1 MGRNLDFKLIHYPRT
16 ALLQRDRIYVQ
27 EDRGMNMA
35 KSKTILITGAS
46 TGIGKATA
54 LYFQQQGWNVIAT
67 MRDPE
72 HGKELQALDQVL
84 VTALD
89 VTNSDSIQQAVKI
102 GLERFQSVDVLVNNA
117 GFGAYGPLEATS
129 METVRRQFDTNV
141 IGLLETTKAVLP
153 HFRAQHSGVIVN
165 ISSIGGKVTFP
176 LGTLYHGTKFAVEG
190 ISESL
195 SYEMRAIGVKVKIV
209 EPGAIKT
216 DFATRSF
223 AFSNDESL
231 TEYQKTVKDVISWA
245 PQQLANG
252 ADPLVVAE
260 VIYKAATDGSDQLRY
275 PAGSDAR
282 PILEKRRGQDDHTF
296 MAETLANFS

>member
-1 MGRNLDFKLIHYPRT
+1 
-16 ALLQRDRIYVQ
+16 
-27 EDRGMNMA
+27 MA
-35 KSKTILITGAS
+35 QNKTILITGAS

-54 LYFQQQGWNVIAT
+54 LYFQRHDWNVIAT
-67 MRDPE
+67 MRNPE
-72 HGKELQALDQVL
+72 HGGELQALDHVL
-84 VTALD
+84 VGMMD
-89 VTNSDSIQQAVKI
+89 VTKPDSIHQAVNAGI
-102 GLERFQSVDVLVNNA
+102 ERFRSIDVLVNNA

-141 IGLLETTKAVLP
+141 IGLLETAKA
-153 HFRAQHSGVIVN
+153 VIVN

-195 SYEMRAIGVKVKIV
+195 SYEMQAIGVKVKIV

-231 TEYQKTVKDVISWA
+231 TEYQKTVRGLMAAVE
-245 PQQLANG
+245 PLMANG
-252 ADPLVVAE
+252 ADPAVVAE

-275 PAGSDAR
+275 PAGNDAQ
-282 PILEKRRGQDDHTF
+282 PMLDRRRSQDDHTF
-296 MAETLANFS
+296 LTETLATFT

>member
-1 MGRNLDFKLIHYPRT
+1 M
-16 ALLQRDRIYVQ
+16 
-27 EDRGMNMA
+27 MA
-35 KSKTILITGAS
+35 QDKTVLITGAS
-46 TGIGKATA
+46 TGIGRATA
-54 LYFQQQGWNVIAT
+54 YYFQQQGWNVIAT

-72 HGKELQALDQVL
+72 QGKELKALDRVL
-84 VTALD
+84 VTSLD
-89 VTNSDSIQQAVKI
+89 VTNSDSIRQAMKAGI
-102 GLERFQSVDVLVNNA
+102 ERFHSVDVLVNNA

-129 METVRRQFDTNV
+129 MDTIRRQFDTNV

-195 SYEMRAIGVKVKIV
+195 FYEMQAIGVKTKIV

-231 TEYQKTVKDVISWA
+231 IEYQKTVKGVMTA
-245 PQQLANG
+245 VEPMMANG
-252 ADPLVVAE
+252 ADPVVVAE
-260 VIYKAATDGSDQLRY
+260 VIFQAATDGTDQLRY
-275 PAGSDAR
+275 PAGSDAQ
-282 PILEKRRGQDDHTF
+282 PILEKRRSQDDHTF
-296 MAETLANFS
+296 MRETLANFS

>member
-1 MGRNLDFKLIHYPRT
+1 MP
-16 ALLQRDRIYVQ
+16 QP
-27 EDRGMNMA
+27 
-35 KSKTILITGAS
+35 KTVLITGAS
-46 TGIGKATA
+46 TGIGKSTA
-54 LYFQQQGWNVIAT
+54 QFFQKQGWNVIAT
-67 MRDPE
+67 MRNPDD
-72 HGKELQALDQVL
+72 GKELQSLERVL

-89 VTNSDSIQQAVKI
+89 VTNSNSIQQAVKA
-102 GLERFQSVDVLVNNA
+102 GLQQFQSIDVLVNNA

-129 METVRRQFDTNV
+129 METIRRQFDTNV

-153 HFRAQHSGVIVN
+153 HFRAQHAGVIVN

-195 SYEMRAIGVKVKIV
+195 SYEMQTIGVKVKIV

-223 AFSNDESL
+223 AFSNDESMA
-231 TEYQKTVKDVISWA
+231 EYQATVKGVMTA
-245 PQQLANG
+245 VEPMMANG
-252 ADPLVVAE
+252 ADPVVVAE

-275 PAGSDAR
+275 PAGSDAA
-282 PILEKRRGQDDHTF
+282 PLLNKRHAQDDRTF
-296 MAETLANFS
+296 MAEMLANFS

>member
-1 MGRNLDFKLIHYPRT
+1 
-16 ALLQRDRIYVQ
+16 
-27 EDRGMNMA
+27 MA
-35 KSKTILITGAS
+35 QSKTVLITGAS
-46 TGIGKATA
+46 TGIGRATA
-54 LYFQQQGWNVIAT
+54 QYFQQQGWNVVAT

-72 HGKELQALDQVL
+72 HGKDLQALDRVL
-84 VTALD
+84 VTSLD
-89 VTNSDSIQQAVKI
+89 VTKSDSIQQAFNAAV
-102 GLERFQSVDVLVNNA
+102 ERFRSIDVLVNSA

-141 IGLLETTKAVLP
+141 IGLLETTKVVLP
-153 HFRAQHSGVIVN
+153 HFRSQNSGVIVN

-195 SYEMRAIGVKVKIV
+195 AYEMKAVGVKVKIV

-231 TEYQKTVKDVISWA
+231 AEYQKTVQGLMAAVE
-245 PQQLANG
+245 PMMANG
-252 ADPLVVAE
+252 ADPVVVAE
-260 VIYKAATDGSDQLRY
+260 VIYTAATDGSDRLRY
-275 PAGSDAR
+275 PAGSDAQ
-282 PILEKRRGQDDHTF
+282 PILDKRRSQDD
-296 MAETLANFS
+296 ETLMTEMLANFS

>member
-1 MGRNLDFKLIHYPRT
+1 
-16 ALLQRDRIYVQ
+16 
-27 EDRGMNMA
+27 MA
-35 KSKTILITGAS
+35 QSKSVLITGAS

-54 LYFQQQGWNVIAT
+54 IYFQQQGWNVIAT

-72 HGKELQALDQVL
+72 HGKDLHALDRVL
-84 VTALD
+84 VVALD
-89 VTNSDSIQQAVKI
+89 VTKPESIQQAIAAGIK
-102 GLERFQSVDVLVNNA
+102 RFHAIDVLVNNA

-190 ISESL
+190 LSESL
-195 SYEMRAIGVKVKIV
+195 WYEMQAIGVKVKIV

-231 TEYQKTVKDVISWA
+231 TEYQKTVRGLMAAVA
-245 PQQLANG
+245 PMMANG
-252 ADPLVVAE
+252 ADPVVVAE
-260 VIYKAATDGSDQLRY
+260 AIYTAATDGSDQLRY
-275 PAGSDAR
+275 PAGSDAQ
-282 PILEKRRGQDDHTF
+282 PILDKRNSQDDHTF
-296 MAETLANFS
+296 LTETRASFS

>member
-1 MGRNLDFKLIHYPRT
+1 
-16 ALLQRDRIYVQ
+16 
-27 EDRGMNMA
+27 MA
-35 KSKTILITGAS
+35 QNKTILITGAS

-54 LYFQQQGWNVIAT
+54 LYFQRHDWNVIAT
-67 MRDPE
+67 MRNPE
-72 HGKELQALDQVL
+72 HGGELQALDHVL
-84 VTALD
+84 VGTLD
-89 VTNSDSIQQAVKI
+89 VTKPDSIHQAVNAGI
-102 GLERFQSVDVLVNNA
+102 ERFRSIDVLVNNA

-141 IGLLETTKAVLP
+141 IGLLETTKAVIP

-195 SYEMRAIGVKVKIV
+195 SYEMQAIGVKVKIV

-231 TEYQKTVKDVISWA
+231 TEYQKTVRGLMAAVE
-245 PQQLANG
+245 PLMANG
-252 ADPLVVAE
+252 ADPAVVAE

-275 PAGSDAR
+275 PAGNDAQ
-282 PILEKRRGQDDHTF
+282 PMLDRRRSQDDHTF
-296 MAETLANFS
+296 LTETLATFT

>member
-1 MGRNLDFKLIHYPRT
+1 LGRNRDFKLIHYPRT

-35 KSKTILITGAS
+35 KSKTVLITGAS

-72 HGKELQALDQVL
+72 HGKELRALNQVL
-84 VTALD
+84 VTSLD
-89 VTNSDSIQQAVKI
+89 VTNSDSIQQAVKN

-231 TEYQKTVKDVISWA
+231 AEYQKTVKGLMAAVE
-245 PQQLANG
+245 PMMANG
-252 ADPLVVAE
+252 ADPVVVAE

-275 PAGSDAR
+275 PAGSDAE
-282 PILEKRRGQDDHTF
+282 PLLEKRRSEDDHTF
-296 MAETLANFS
+296 MAETLASFS